1 MQVYPSIVCHTPEV
15 ALTKLCAAHVRLALP
30 RAIATANYVARS
42 QFGFL
47 IGPLRAQSYASLWS
61 SKINYCDS
69 ASELFNLLF
78 HNGVGTLNT
87 EFYLAWTEHL
97 KQLPER
103 PSDTQAKLWARI
115 ASIFAHGLRAGAKP
129 HYLLEDRAE
138 QVMYQLI
145 LYKFA
150 SVWING
156 VVIPAAVTNQ
166 ERCEPE
172 YRCFVAS
179 VKRSERLAEE
189 KRGFEKLISDQQR
202 KERAEDERQT
212 LSELRTVESGDGGPI
227 VPKVRTGA
235 AINPERQG
243 LRSLRPYLQ
252 DVPVQQKP
260 RPGLQI
266 LHDPAAP
273 SDLPDLASVQ
283 PISGSAIAL
292 GKTLSRLTEP
302 VASWNVENVKSPS
315 VRFLKNGEYTHWLT
329 EKEGIAVEAIVH
341 QKSEC
346 SQGR

>member
-1 MQVYPSIVCHTPEV
+1 MLSYAFETSEFSIMYIRWIEDFYPSLGAASKYRSVLYRCVKDTCYIQGIHNNPIYVD
-15 ALTKLCAAHVRLALP
+15 AWLKL
-30 RAIATANYVARS
+30 
-42 QFGFL
+42 
-47 IGPLRAQSYASLWS
+47 
-61 SKINYCDS
+61 INYCDS

-103 PSDTQAKLWARI
+103 PSDTRAKLWARI

-138 QVMYQLI
+138 
-145 LYKFA
+145 
-150 SVWING
+150 
-156 VVIPAAVTNQ
+156 
-166 ERCEPE
+166 
-172 YRCFVAS
+172 CFVAS

-202 KERAEDERQT
+202 KGRAEEERQT
-212 LSELRTVESGDGGPI
+212 LSELRTVEGGNGGPI

-243 LRSLRPYLQ
+243 LRSLRPHLQ
-252 DVPVQQKP
+252 DVPAQQKP

-266 LHDPAAP
+266 LHDPAAL

-292 GKTLSRLTEP
+292 GKTLSRLAEP
-302 VASWNVENVKSPS
+302 VASWNVENVKAPS
-315 VRFLKNGEYTHWLT
+315 VRLDRKTAMASTSTSTSRASAAGPPEQPHPRLT
-329 EKEGIAVEAIVH
+329 IFKDAPEETENPTPPFDSIISPQQMFIDFA
-341 QKSEC
+341 
-346 SQGR
+346 